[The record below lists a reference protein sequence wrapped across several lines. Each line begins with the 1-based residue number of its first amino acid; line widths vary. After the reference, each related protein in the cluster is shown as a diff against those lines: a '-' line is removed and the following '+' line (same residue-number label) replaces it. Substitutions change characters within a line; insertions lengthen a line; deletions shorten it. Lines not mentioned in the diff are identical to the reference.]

1 MRKSIGVYLPRN
13 HQKPSF
19 LIISEGM
26 SEGMNF
32 AFIFLDNT
40 IEFDKGNSSGEI
52 PNQPAKRNKSS
63 KKQLFMRILLIYKK
77 L

>member
-1 MRKSIGVYLPRN
+1 MIVSVNFLEHVYPN
-13 HQKPSF
+13 Q
-19 LIISEGM
+19 LIAFVRFFFCL
-26 SEGMNF
+26 NF
-32 AFIFLDNT
+32 AFIFLDNA